1 MVTSC
6 WMTLATWFTLTTDS
20 SCHVRQRWPDLT
32 PHMACIN
39 FSIPESWVREFTL
52 QTDARVCWGIVQYW
66 LSPVG
71 TFHALVQVMGGPG
84 GDMFEYF
91 KILILQGGL
100 RRNSQKLLTPTEN
113 VMVGLVAA
121 RKHQDKFTS
130 LVDIMRAGSQVC
142 WLLTCHLSKAMRWPT
157 CIDHVWSAQNHT
169 MLNLPPIFLISAT
182 MFQ

>member
-1 MVTSC
+1 
-6 WMTLATWFTLTTDS
+6 
-20 SCHVRQRWPDLT
+20 
-32 PHMACIN
+32 
-39 FSIPESWVREFTL
+39 
-52 QTDARVCWGIVQYW
+52 
-66 LSPVG
+66 
-71 TFHALVQVMGGPG
+71 MGGPG

-142 WLLTCHLSKAMRWPT
+142 
-157 CIDHVWSAQNHT
+157 
-169 MLNLPPIFLISAT
+169 
-182 MFQ
+182 